1 MDKAVAVF
9 SITFWWT
16 RVQISLQADFIKNHD
31 LIQTELIQSLMKIIG
46 RGLMQLLQDS
56 SVKVTCTR
64 RYSLWA
70 GSLFT

>member
-31 LIQTELIQSLMKIIG
+31 LIQTEN
-46 RGLMQLLQDS
+46 
-56 SVKVTCTR
+56 
-64 RYSLWA
+64 
-70 GSLFT
+70 